1 MSIFAT
7 LPRILRSLLGE
18 QKVFHVRVREDVVA
32 TVYDRPG
39 RWMND
44 GELAALRAE
53 LRGVAAAAIPG
64 DLDYGVFKDS
74 RAPYE
79 NRILCVGRHDNGDVV
94 GFNAMPR
101 LELDVGGR
109 RVLCMHLGLLVI
121 HPGYQRMGFQGLL
134 YGLGIF
140 VLYRRIPQ
148 RPVWVSNV
156 TEMPAVFGA
165 VSEGFVDVYPSLL
178 DERPPPAEHA
188 ALARAI
194 MEHHRHEFG
203 VGPEAVFDPGRFV
216 IQGSYT
222 GGSDALKKSF
232 AAAPKHRDARA
243 NAWMEHNLD
252 YDRGDDVLQIGK
264 LDGEVLTQWVSRRLP
279 VGLQPAARRELTPW
293 VYPARAGAPEKA

>member
-1 MSIFAT
+1 
-7 LPRILRSLLGE
+7 
-18 QKVFHVRVREDVVA
+18 VFHVRVREDVVA

-39 RWMND
+39 LWMAD
-44 GELAALRAE
+44 AELAALRAE
-53 LRGVAAAAIPG
+53 LKGVASAAIAG

-79 NRILCVGRHDNGDVV
+79 NRILCVGRRDSGEVV

-101 LELDVGGR
+101 LELDVAGQ

-121 HPGYQRMGFQGLL
+121 HPSYQRMGFQGLL

-165 VSEGFVDVYPSLL
+165 VSEGFVDVFPSFL
-178 DERPPPAEHA
+178 DTRPPPEEHLA
-188 ALARAI
+188 VARAI
-194 MEHHRHEFG
+194 MSGHRHEFG
-203 VGPEAVFDPGRFV
+203 VGPEAVFDEARFV
-216 IQGSYT
+216 MQGSYT

-232 AAAPKHRDARA
+232 SSAPKHRDSRA
-243 NAWMEHNLD
+243 NAWMEANLD
-252 YDRGDDVLQIGK
+252 YGRGDDVLQIGK

-279 VGLQPAARRELTPW
+279 EGLQPAARRELTPW
-293 VYPARAGAPEKA
+293 TYPSSRKR